1 MIEIIVNTWCVCTR
15 CQVSLFGLHRNAL
28 PLPVSINTQPC
39 IFQYFWLS
47 AVHPTFGSLIAKFWC
62 SQRPRRLPD
71 FHILYIQTSQVYRPH
86 ISADVKRLA
95 ESLNNRQLLWSD
107 VHIKQTRCRKIVYKF
122 VGFYSIDT
130 AAICNRLTPGNKTHL
145 YRCTP
150 LILWR
155 QLILP

>member
-71 FHILYIQTSQVYRPH
+71 FHILYMQTSQVYRPH

-107 VHIKQTRCRKIVYKF
+107 VHIKLNDEKLSINSLVFIQSIQRLSVIALRQETRR
-122 VGFYSIDT
+122 
-130 AAICNRLTPGNKTHL
+130 ICTG
-145 YRCTP
+145 CTP